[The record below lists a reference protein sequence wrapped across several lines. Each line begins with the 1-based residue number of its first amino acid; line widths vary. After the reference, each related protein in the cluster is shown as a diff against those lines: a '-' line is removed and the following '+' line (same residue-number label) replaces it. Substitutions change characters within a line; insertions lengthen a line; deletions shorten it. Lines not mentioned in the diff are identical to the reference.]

1 MEQFAMEQNSDLVRI
16 YDNETDAWKVVKRD
30 KGFSKQLVTIE
41 EMLSKFG
48 LLKNEIK
55 VYLYLARAGEKKAG
69 EIAEAISLHRTET
82 YRILRDL
89 EKKGIIFSI
98 FEKPLKFTAIP
109 LDKAIDLLVDVQK
122 IRIRL
127 LEKEKPS
134 LVNLWLSI
142 PQPKIE
148 KTKKELFQMLEGE
161 QQVILKAEELLEK
174 TEREFQLF
182 APDNYLSQLYY
193 SDFTDKLKG
202 KLNKIDVTLLTE
214 KFPKSLYFMEQMN
227 WPKENCRTVDA
238 SDHSDLPCFMISD
251 KKELLIAFHDSD
263 VANEIGDKKKF
274 RTVALWTNYTAF
286 ISTLQMLFLKLLS
299 TEKT

>member
-1 MEQFAMEQNSDLVRI
+1 MEQFAMEKNSDLVRI

-122 IRIRL
+122 VRIRL

-142 PQPKIE
+142 PQSKIE

-274 RTVALWTNYTAF
+274 RTVALWTNYNAF

>member
-1 MEQFAMEQNSDLVRI
+1 MEQIAVEKNSDLVRI
-16 YDNETDAWKVVKRD
+16 YDNDTEAWKVVKRD

-98 FEKPLKFTAIP
+98 FEKPLKFTAVP

-122 IRIRL
+122 VRIRL
-127 LEKEKPS
+127 LEKEKTS

-148 KTKKELFQMLEGE
+148 KAKRELFQMLEGE

-174 TEREFQLF
+174 TEREFQIF
-182 APDNYLSQLYY
+182 APNNYLSQLFY
-193 SDFTDKLKG
+193 SDFTDRLKS
-202 KLNKIDVTLLTE
+202 KLNKLEITLLTE
-214 KFPKSLYFMEQMN
+214 NSPKSLYFMEQMN
-227 WPKENCRTVDA
+227 WPKENCQTVDA
-238 SDHSDLPCFMISD
+238 SKHPDLPCFMISD
-251 KKELLIAFHDSD
+251 QKELLIAFHDSD
-263 VANEIGDKKKF
+263 VANETGDKKKF

-286 ISTLQMLFLKLLS
+286 INTLQMLFYKLLVS
-299 TEKT
+299 